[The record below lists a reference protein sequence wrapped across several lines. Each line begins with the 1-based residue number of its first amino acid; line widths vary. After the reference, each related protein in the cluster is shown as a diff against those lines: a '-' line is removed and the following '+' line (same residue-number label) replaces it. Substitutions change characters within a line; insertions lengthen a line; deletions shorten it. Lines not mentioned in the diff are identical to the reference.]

1 MLKRKHRI
9 IPILL
14 EDISSVKATMDKNLK
29 GIIDSVTY
37 LEWPGISCEKKEE
50 KFWKRLTLS
59 LPKKKESSF
68 ESNIKSSSGFDS
80 NKVSSSN
87 FDSNKMS
94 STAFSNNLISSSN
107 ISSMNSESI
116 ISPPNVKIDSSK
128 VSEWLS
134 TISDKVDQSEDPESI
149 YCEISQIDELS
160 NHSDM
165 PMIPTLTEREEDD
178 MIERYQRS
186 LSCNPDDTMDIQRS
200 SDGHTQLCRN
210 SSATDNGGRSDEH
223 PHLSYTGTNEGR
235 GALQTQVSYNQSEVS
250 SPTDSLA
257 PLWVDKSEEEVEEKT
272 KFRKFLKILDS
283 VTEV

>member
-14 EDISSVKATMDKNLK
+14 EDISSVKATMDTNLK

-80 NKVSSSN
+80 NKLSSSN

-94 STAFSNNLISSSN
+94 SNAFSNNLISSSN
-107 ISSMNSESI
+107 ISSMSSESI

-165 PMIPTLTEREEDD
+165 PMIQTLTEREEDD

-186 LSCNPDDTMDIQRS
+186 LSCNPDDTMDIERS
-200 SDGHTQLCRN
+200 SDGHSQLRQN
-210 SSATDNGGRSDEH
+210 SSAKDNERRSDEH

-235 GALQTQVSYNQSEVS
+235 GALQTQISYNQSEVS